1 MGLPILRLPVVA
13 LKVLLDYMNNVELVT
28 VSQLSKRADWF
39 LRACGKKKV
48 SFFDLEGSEIRYLR
62 KITILELFLQ
72 ENKRQGVLP
81 EWSFELFC
89 SVGFDLHISISCE
102 NFIVPIH
109 FEALENIGRFG
120 RRRRNLKIGELVVP
134 VVTTREND
142 GVEKIRTFWNTKADG
157 MIVLMDYF
165 NNNFNLSIDELKF
178 SGSTNGIRQIVNHIK
193 SNQMVV
199 NNVQVY
205 PSPSEN
211 DFGSIVENVSA
222 TESFFSHLN
231 LSQNFK
237 YCKAIHAKEIKIR
250 LGHWFTIQSLIAS
263 TESEVID
270 VRGSDYT
277 KEELRL
283 FLSEWKAGKLPKL
296 KKVTLNTKVP
306 ARDVIVGFERWEG
319 RCRECGWQT
328 HVVKIKG
335 HRNSYGCVSINL
347 LDVPHIHMEFHDDQN

>member
-1 MGLPILRLPVVA
+1 MGFPILRLPVVA
-13 LKVLLDYMNNVELVT
+13 LKVVLDQFNNVELVK
-28 VSQLSKRADWF
+28 VSLTSKRANWF
-39 LRACGKKKV
+39 LKACGKKNV
-48 SFFDLEGSEIRYLR
+48 SFFKFSDTEIQDLCDFD
-62 KITILELFLQ
+62 KLELLLL
-72 ENKRQGVLP
+72 ESRRKGKLP
-81 EWSFELFC
+81 KW
-89 SVGFDLHISISCE
+89 GFKLCCYVSNDLSISIKCRK
-102 NFIVPIH
+102 FTVPIY
-109 FEALENIGRFG
+109 FKTFKDCDMWGFTGVRK
-120 RRRRNLKIGELVVP
+120 NLKIGKWLARVEILHNKIHIIRKNK
-134 VVTTREND
+134 TD
-142 GVEKIRTFWNTKADG
+142 GFIQFLN
-157 MIVLMDYF
+157 YF